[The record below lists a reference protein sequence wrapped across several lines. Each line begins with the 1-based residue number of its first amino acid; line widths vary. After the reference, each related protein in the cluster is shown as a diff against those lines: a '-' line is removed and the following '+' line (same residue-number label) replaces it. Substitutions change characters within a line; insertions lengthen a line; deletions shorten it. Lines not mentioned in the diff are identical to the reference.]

1 MKSFNSFEPFAQ
13 IRRVTPSLEVRLSE
27 CESYLAHTHKTKPPE
42 LLAEHVELVNDY
54 ALMLIHAHNLDPVF
68 DRLIFPLLKHEDEKD
83 KQRLGNFIKKLV
95 FHAIV
100 FHDFGKINENFQ
112 IEKMGNGLFS
122 KRVRNGIGSTHSS
135 LGAFIFLIAHL
146 QELLDWQNLAPE
158 TQCRLFVLTALF
170 MNPILRHHAAY
181 LANHLNFDNENTQSL
196 LPYLQNFGI
205 GWNADAFDEVF
216 KNLEKHV
223 ADWNR
228 DYFYE
233 EARFPIY
240 ALLKLTFSLLTA
252 SDYYATSFFVS
263 DLKVEDFGVFNLEVK
278 QGLAQ
283 KFCSTKDHNREFF
296 NHPEKFSQSSFDDL
310 QSCNPENLNVLRQKL
325 MAEVFEKLQDN
336 ASQNVFYLE
345 APTGSGKTNISIG
358 AAVELLKAEAALN
371 KIFYVFPFTTL
382 VTQTDKVIKETLGV
396 SNAEVIQLH
405 ARSGFHSKEEEKQD
419 GKYGADKINY
429 IDNLFVNYPITL
441 LTHVRFFDILKGNGK
456 AETYL
461 LHRLANSVVII
472 DELQSYPPQEWDKV
486 AYFIQRYAETFNIKF
501 ILMSAT
507 LPKLHLLKLGSE
519 SKEFVSLVEK
529 KDTYFQN
536 PNFKDRVRFNFSLL
550 EETIDI
556 EYLREFVI
564 SKSESYAS
572 ENHGKVKAVI
582 EFIFKKSAGEFYH
595 QIKERAEKAGYEVFL
610 LSGSI
615 LEPRRRE
622 IIEFIKSSNK
632 EDNVQKI
639 LLVATQV
646 VEAGVD
652 IDMDIGFKDR
662 SLIDSEEQLA
672 GRVNR
677 NARPTPATVF
687 VFDLDKSY
695 HIHGSD
701 LRYKITRDNITFE
714 KYRAILQN
722 KDFDQLY
729 ERVCEQVNRDNEEEM
744 LVNLPDYLERIDR
757 LQFSKVNTEF
767 RLIDEKSETVFVPLT
782 IPAKYFSFS
791 DQEFLMELG
800 WDKRKSEVSGEWVW
814 QCYLDIIHTK
824 DPDFTQKQVNIK
836 RISGIMSQFMFS
848 MFAGSKNV
856 QVLSMR
862 YCNHEYWKQYKILY
876 LEEWK
881 EVYDYEHGLRT
892 EKFSE
897 PAFL

>member
-1 MKSFNSFEPFAQ
+1 MKSFNSFDTFAQ
-13 IRRVTPSLEVRLSE
+13 IQRGTPSLEMRLSE

-42 LLAEHVELVNDY
+42 LLSEHTELVVDY
-54 ALMLIHAHNLDPVF
+54 ALKLVQAHSLDPVF
-68 DRLIFPLLKHEDEKD
+68 GRLIFPLLKHEKEKD
-83 KQRLGNFIKKLV
+83 KQRLGNFIKRLV
-95 FHAIV
+95 FDAIF

-112 IEKMGNGLFS
+112 IEKMGNALIS
-122 KRVRNGIGSTHSS
+122 KRVENGIGSTHSA
-135 LGAFIFLIAHL
+135 LGAFIFLVAHL
-146 QELLDWQNLAPE
+146 QELLNWKNLEDE
-158 TQCRLFVLTALF
+158 TQCRLFALIALF
-170 MNPILRHHAAY
+170 TNPILKHHATY
-181 LANHLNFDNENTQSL
+181 LENNISFDSENIQPL
-196 LPYLQNFGI
+196 LPYLQKFGLD
-205 GWNADAFDEVF
+205 WNADALNGVF
-216 KNLEKHV
+216 QKLEENV

-228 DYFYE
+228 DYISE

-252 SDYYATSFFVS
+252 ADYYATSSFMS
-263 DLKVEDFGVFNLEVK
+263 DLKIEDFGVFTHQEKLRVEQQFRSSKNY
-278 QGLAQ
+278 
-283 KFCSTKDHNREFF
+283 NRDFF
-296 NHPEKFSQSSFDDL
+296 NHPERFSQCGFDDL

-325 MAEVFEKLQDN
+325 MAEVFEKLQAN
-336 ASQNVFYLE
+336 TSQNIFYLE

-358 AAVELLKAEAALN
+358 AAVELLKTEPALN

-405 ARSGFHSKEEEKQD
+405 ARSGFHSKDEEKQD
-419 GKYGADKINY
+419 GKYGTDKINY

-461 LHRLANSVVII
+461 LHRLANSIVII

-507 LPKLHLLKLGSE
+507 LPKLHMLKLGSE
-519 SKEFVSLVEK
+519 SKEFVSLIEK

-536 PNFKDRVRFNFSLL
+536 PNFKDRVRFDFSLL
-550 EETIDI
+550 EKTVDI
-556 EYLREFVI
+556 EYLGEFVL
-564 SKSESYAS
+564 SKCESHAR
-572 ENHGKVKAVI
+572 ENRGKVKAVI
-582 EFIFKKSAGEFYH
+582 EFIFKKSAGKFYH
-595 QIKERAEKAGYEVFL
+595 HVKKRAENTGYKVFL

-622 IIEFIKSSNK
+622 IIDFIKNSDK
-632 EDNVQKI
+632 EQITDKI

-646 VEAGVD
+646 IEAGVD

-687 VFDLDKSY
+687 VFDLDKTY
-695 HIHGSD
+695 HIYGSD
-701 LRYKITRDNITFE
+701 LRYKITRDSITFE
-714 KYRAILQN
+714 NYRAILQN

-729 ERVCEQVNRDNEEEM
+729 DKVCEQVNRDNEEDM
-744 LVNLPDYLERIDR
+744 LVNLPDYLERINR
-757 LQFSKVNTEF
+757 LQFFKVNTEF
-767 RLIDEKSETVFVPLT
+767 QLINEKSETVFVPLN
-782 IPAKYFSFS
+782 IPMKKFSFS
-791 DQEFLMELG
+791 DQKFLADLG
-800 WDKRKSEVSGEWVW
+800 WDKKKSDLCGEWVW

-824 DPDFTQKQVNIK
+824 DADFTQRQVNVK

-848 MFAGSKNV
+848 MFAGSHDVKEL
-856 QVLSMR
+856 QR
-862 YCNHEYWKQYKILY
+862 FCNHEYWEKYKMLY

-881 EVYDYEHGLRT
+881 KVYDYEHGLMA
-892 EKFSE
+892 EKFNE